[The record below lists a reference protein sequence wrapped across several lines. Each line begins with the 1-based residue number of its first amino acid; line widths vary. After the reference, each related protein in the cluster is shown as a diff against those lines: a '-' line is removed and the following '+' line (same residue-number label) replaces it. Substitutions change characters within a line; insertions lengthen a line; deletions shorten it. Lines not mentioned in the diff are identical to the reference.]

1 VERNAIIM
9 AKKIKIV
16 IAGIGGVGGYFG
28 GLLAKE
34 YESSDSIEICFLVR
48 GEHLNK
54 IREKGLKV
62 IHGATEFI
70 AKPAIATDNAND
82 IGIADYILICT
93 KSYDLDATIEQLYPC
108 IGENTILLPLLNG
121 VESVDRIKKILPGT
135 TVLEGCVY
143 IVSAV
148 KEAGVIENS
157 GINQKLFFGPDSN
170 DNRLQWLEKTMLN
183 AGIEATLSDSIS
195 TIVWEKFIF
204 IASIATATSYYN
216 CNIGKLIEDNEE
228 TLVQLIEEVKSI
240 ALGKGISFNPNI
252 TANIVNYNK
261 LLSNNSTSSMHR
273 DYQNLKQKTEV
284 ETLTGYVVRAGQEL
298 KVETPAFTRAYNYLI
313 NKD

>member
-1 VERNAIIM
+1 MSGKV
-9 AKKIKIV
+9 KIV
-16 IAGIGGVGGYFG
+16 VAGIGGVGGYFG
-28 GLLAKE
+28 GLLAKK
-34 YESSDSIEICFLVR
+34 YESSDSIEICFLAR
-48 GEHLNK
+48 GEHLEK
-54 IREKGLKV
+54 IRENGLKV
-62 IHGATEFI
+62 IHGQNEFI

-170 DNRLQWLEKTMLN
+170 DSRLQWLEKTMLN

-204 IASIATATSYYN
+204 IASIATATSYFN
-216 CNIGKLIEDNEE
+216 CNIGKLIEENET
-228 TLVQLIEEVKSI
+228 TLVQLIEEVKLI
-240 ALGKGISFNPNI
+240 ALGMGISFNPDI